1 VTARRA
7 EEIAM
12 SYDVSF
18 LGGWL
23 ALAALV
29 GAAVGWYTEASEP
42 QAPLFQGA
50 FRAAVIAL
58 AVVFVVAFVHLFSG
72 RLAFWLESA
81 ALFGVVYLI
90 GCFVGGAVRRTR
102 VAR

>member
-1 VTARRA
+1 VTATA

-29 GAAVGWYTEASEP
+29 GLGVGWYTEAPEP
-42 QAPLFQGA
+42 QAPLFQGR
-50 FRAAVIAL
+50 FRTAL
-58 AVVFVVAFVHLFSG
+58 IGLAVAFVAALIHLFSG
-72 RLAFWLESA
+72 GLAFWLESA
-81 ALFGVVYLI
+81 VLFGVAYLV
-90 GCFVGGAVRRTR
+90 GCFVGGALRRAR
-102 VAR
+102 VAG

>member
-1 VTARRA
+1 
-7 EEIAM
+7 M

-29 GAAVGWYTEASEP
+29 GLGVGWYAEASEP
-42 QAPLFQGA
+42 QEPLLQGR
-50 FRAAVIAL
+50 FRAALIAL
-58 AVVFVVAFVHLFSG
+58 AVAFVAAFIHLFSG

-81 ALFGVVYLI
+81 VLFGVVYLV

-102 VAR
+102 VAG